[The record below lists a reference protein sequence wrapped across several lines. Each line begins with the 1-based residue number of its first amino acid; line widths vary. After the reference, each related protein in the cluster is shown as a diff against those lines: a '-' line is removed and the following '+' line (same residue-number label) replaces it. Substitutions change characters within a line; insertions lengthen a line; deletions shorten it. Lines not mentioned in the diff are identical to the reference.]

1 MKIKVNFYDLAGFMK
16 FSKTAEVKTIPELID
31 FIELQEDIKR
41 EDFLVEFYED
51 LSKEEKEN
59 G

>member
-1 MKIKVNFYDLAGFMK
+1 MKIKVNFYDFAGFFLK
-16 FSKTAEVKTIPELID
+16 FSKTAEVKAIPELID

-51 LSKEEKEN
+51 LSNE
-59 G
+59 

>member
-1 MKIKVNFYDLAGFMK
+1 MTVKINFYDFAGFMK

-51 LSKEEKEN
+51 LSN
-59 G
+59 GIS

>member
-1 MKIKVNFYDLAGFMK
+1 MKVKVNFYDFAGFLK

-41 EDFLVEFYED
+41 EDFLVDFYED
-51 LSKEEKEN
+51 HSNE
-59 G
+59 